1 MEHVILTLGN
11 DEEFERAIV
20 DGLPQHNDLEFI
32 TRDFGTQSGAPAA
45 VITFGI
51 TLPDGSHHRAQ
62 AVTTISALS
71 VALSAIEARY
81 GKNPRSKW

>member
-1 MEHVILTLGN
+1 MEHVIITLVN
-11 DEEFERAIV
+11 DEAFERPIV
-20 DGLPQHNDLEFI
+20 DGLPQDNALECI
-32 TRDFGTQSGAPAA
+32 TGDFGTQSGAPAA
-45 VITFGI
+45 VIAFGI